1 MVELFEIIVNN
12 PVEFL
17 TGLGLSSAS
26 IYAIIMIFKGI
37 IGLITKKSKK
47 AKELLQQEQ
56 IASKVV
62 EKLGGLDNFM
72 DNIAKLVIDKLTE
85 SQLYSNVLNL
95 LNEIANKDDC
105 PTEIKAY
112 IETVLSQSGNEELYL
127 LYEQAKSTLI
137 ESAKSNVNNII
148 EEGKTSEEEKTEEFN
163 TIQND
168 EKENSTE
175 TISENETTEI
185 VYG

>member
-56 IASKVV
+56 IANKVV

-72 DNIAKLVIDKLTE
+72 DNIAKLVIDKLTQ
-85 SQLYSNVLNL
+85 SQMYKDIMNILI
-95 LNEIANKDDC
+95 EISNKDDC

-137 ESAKSNVNNII
+137 ENAKSNVNNII
-148 EEGKTSEEEKTEEFN
+148 EEGKTSEEEKTEELN

-175 TISENETTEI
+175 RVSENETTEI